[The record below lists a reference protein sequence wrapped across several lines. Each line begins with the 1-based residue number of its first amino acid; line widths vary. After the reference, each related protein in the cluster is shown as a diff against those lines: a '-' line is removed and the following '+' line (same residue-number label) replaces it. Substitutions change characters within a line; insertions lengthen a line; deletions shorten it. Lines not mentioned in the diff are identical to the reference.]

1 MNLSKPKRIKDK
13 NMDNDS
19 IFNIGSDIQN
29 INAEDIVAQI
39 KQKVEQNMEDGIYQ
53 DPTIAVAEKHRLINV
68 KGIEDFTPYFMSCL
82 KASINIDIND
92 FEIVEKRSKFGK
104 VLVKYKTLIW
114 KSLKFYTY
122 RLWSQQN
129 YVNSL
134 LLSALETVE
143 QNHRIKLESLEKRI
157 EELKA
162 KLEDK

>member
-1 MNLSKPKRIKDK
+1 MA
-13 NMDNDS
+13 NDS
-19 IFNIGSDIQN
+19 IFNIGADVQN
-29 INAEDIVAQI
+29 INAEEIVAQI
-39 KQKVEQNMEDGIYQ
+39 REKVEQNMDDGIYQ
-53 DPTIAVAEKHRLINV
+53 DPTIAAAEKHRLINV

-82 KASINIDIND
+82 KASISIDIND

-104 VLVKYKTLIW
+104 ILVKYKTLIW

-157 EELKA
+157 EELEK
-162 KLEDK
+162 KLEEK

>member
-1 MNLSKPKRIKDK
+1 MENI
-13 NMDNDS
+13 S
-19 IFNIGSDIQN
+19 IFDIGSNIEN
-29 INAEDIVAQI
+29 INAEEIVAEVQ
-39 KQKVEQNMEDGIYQ
+39 KKVEQNMENGVYQ
-53 DPTIAVAEKHRLINV
+53 DPTIAAAEKHRLINV

-104 VLVKYKTLIW
+104 ILVKFKTLIW

-122 RLWSQQN
+122 RMWSQQN

-143 QNHRIKLESLEKRI
+143 QNHRIQIDVLQKRI
-157 EELKA
+157 EELEKS
-162 KLEDK
+162 KDN

>member
-1 MNLSKPKRIKDK
+1 MENI
-13 NMDNDS
+13 S
-19 IFNIGSDIQN
+19 IFDIGSNIEN
-29 INAEDIVAQI
+29 INAQEIVAEVQ
-39 KQKVEQNMEDGIYQ
+39 KKVEQNMENGVYQ
-53 DPTIAVAEKHRLINV
+53 DPTIAAAEKHRLINV

-104 VLVKYKTLIW
+104 TLVKFKTLIW

-122 RLWSQQN
+122 RMWSQQN

-143 QNHRIKLESLEKRI
+143 QNHRIQIDVLQKRI
-157 EELKA
+157 EELEKS
-162 KLEDK
+162 KDN